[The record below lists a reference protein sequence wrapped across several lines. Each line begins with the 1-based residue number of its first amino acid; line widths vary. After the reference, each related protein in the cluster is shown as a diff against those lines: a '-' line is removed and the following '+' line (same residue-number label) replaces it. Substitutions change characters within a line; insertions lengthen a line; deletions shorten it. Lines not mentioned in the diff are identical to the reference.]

1 MKRFEEITKNEGA
14 LTLEQVVESVGTR
27 VGTGALIPGR
37 FYSLSVLP
45 PVIDL
50 SLESVQALTK
60 GKSYLDLNPTGLM
73 FFHPGW
79 IETRTVLLLN
89 LKVIPP
95 RVSAK
100 VLEAYYAASS
110 QAGMS
115 TLYDR
120 EGKLKPLNERLG
132 LDLPFYLITPSQL
145 SQIVG
150 ADNLNY
156 AINKYRIDEIAEAR
170 LIDWD
175 QFGML
180 VNPKIS
186 TSGIFPD
193 PINMEKVF
201 TDFIENSIS

>member
-1 MKRFEEITKNEGA
+1 MKRFEEIPKNGGA
-14 LTLEQVVESVGTR
+14 LTLEQAVESVGIR
-27 VGTGALIPGR
+27 VGIGELLPGR
-37 FYSLSVLP
+37 FYSLSILP
-45 PVIDL
+45 PATNL
-50 SLESVQALTK
+50 TLETVQTLTK

-73 FFHPGW
+73 FFHPSW

-95 RVSAK
+95 RISAK
-100 VLEAYYAASS
+100 ILEAYYAASS
-110 QAGMS
+110 QAGMQA
-115 TLYDR
+115 LYDG
-120 EGKLKPLNERLG
+120 EGTLRPLNERRT

-145 SQIVG
+145 SQIIG

-156 AINKYRIDEIAEAR
+156 AINKYRIEEIADAR

-186 TSGIFPD
+186 TRGIFPD

-201 TDFIENSIS
+201 TDFIENSIA